1 MTNSIEKIGPNNVQ
15 IHYFSSQIKMTKGQ
29 IGLLKILRDCVG
41 NNKPIT
47 FDIIVKCY
55 YENVRKYHTD
65 WNWVGEGSERKQ
77 QWTDFNIMDEYIKF
91 IDNGNNPEYGL
102 WQYKI
107 RPKIRQWF
115 VSTIGILVMKNQLVI
130 IPTIEIE

>member
-1 MTNSIEKIGPNNVQ
+1 MINSIEKIVQ
-15 IHYFSSQIKMTKGQ
+15 SNLQIQYYPSQFKMTKGQ
-29 IGLLKILRDCVG
+29 IGLLKIIRDCVG
-41 NNKPIT
+41 NNQPIT

-55 YENVRKYHTD
+55 YENVKKCHTD
-65 WNWVGEGSERKQ
+65 WKWVGEGNERKQ
-77 QWTDFNIMDEYIKF
+77 QWTAFDIMDEYIKF
-91 IDNGNNPEYGL
+91 SKNNNSDGR
-102 WQYKI
+102 WQYSI